1 MTLKRPWLRTIRWIG
16 LTLCLGTVWG
26 CDNTEKQTNDR
37 TTSGA
42 SNAAQQGTL
51 PAPNTGLLPLPQTPE
66 LPQPA
71 GSSPAVLHSA
81 ESAASASS
89 APQVALLPPEPEPWQ
104 GPFLGITRS
113 SVGIYAKPS
122 AKRSTK
128 IGYAQEGALLP
139 ITGNTVKGEGCTP
152 GYHEVVGGGYICAEA
167 GTTNVND
174 PRITNAPKQ
183 PNLDAILPFTYARN
197 SRNGAPLY
205 RAVPSRE
212 QQKRY
217 EPYLFKDEASQQ
229 ATTPP
234 AAKPQAV
241 AKAPEPAKPTSS
253 PLLHQAQLS
262 MLGEEALKKLQ
273 AAEAATPAA
282 IKPTTPSVEDT
293 EVALVEAPTED
304 DRKWWQKDNV
314 DPSSIKLA
322 DLSAEG
328 DDILAQRLVKGFYIA
343 VDRKFQ
349 WNGRQW
355 FRSTKG
361 FVAPT
366 DTFGVTAGSKFKG
379 VELNADWNLP
389 IGWVVGYQ
397 KTRNTYEIDEAAQ
410 KVKLK
415 GALQRLTAVNL
426 TGKEIQIG
434 KNTYV
439 ESADQSWLRK
449 DDVRITTPGPMPAN
463 LEPNE
468 RWLDINLSTQTA
480 ILFVGT
486 APVYAT
492 LVSTG
497 KTNSRKELD
506 HSTPTGEWRVRE
518 KHITATMDGDGT
530 AAGDMPYSIEAVPYV
545 MYFHRSYAVHGAFW
559 HENYGSKMSHGC
571 INMAPLDAKYIFFHT
586 DPEVPQGWQGAWSSD
601 DRPGSRVV
609 IHE

>member
-1 MTLKRPWLRTIRWIG
+1 MNLQRPWLRTILWIG
-16 LTLCLGTVWG
+16 LTASLGTQWS
-26 CDNTEKQTNDR
+26 CDNTQKSGDDKPASTAPNAAPQV
-37 TTSGA
+37 SGA
-42 SNAAQQGTL
+42 AQ
-51 PAPNTGLLPLPQTPE
+51 NTGLAPLPQTPD

-71 GSSPAVLHSA
+71 TSESA
-81 ESAASASS
+81 SAASAGIASEMATAS
-89 APQVALLPPEPEPWQ
+89 TAPEPWQ

-122 AKRSTK
+122 SKRSVK

-139 ITGNTVKGEGCTP
+139 VKGNTVKGEGCAA
-152 GYHEVVGGGYICAEA
+152 GYHEVVGGGYICADS
-167 GTTNVND
+167 GTTNIND

-183 PNLDAILPFTYARN
+183 PNLEAVLPFTYARN

-212 QQKRY
+212 QQRRY
-217 EPYLFKDEASQQ
+217 EPYLFKDEVTPQ
-229 ATTPP
+229 ANTPNPP
-234 AAKPQAV
+234 AAKPPAV
-241 AKAPEPAKPTSS
+241 AKATEAPKATPSA
-253 PLLHQAQLS
+253 LLQQAQLS

-293 EVALVEAPTED
+293 EVGVLEPPTED
-304 DRKWWQKDNV
+304 DRKWWQRDNV
-314 DPSSIKLA
+314 APSSIKLA

-366 DTFGVTAGSKFKG
+366 DTFGVTAGSKFQG
-379 VELNADWNLP
+379 VELSEEWKLP
-389 IGWVVGYQ
+389 IAWVMGYQ
-397 KTRNTYEIDEAAQ
+397 KTRNTYEIDEAAE

-415 GALQRLTAVNL
+415 GTIKRLTAVNL
-426 TGKEIQIG
+426 TGKEVHIG
-434 KNTYV
+434 KHTYV

-449 DDVRITTPGPMPAN
+449 DDVRIATPGPVPAN

-468 RWLDINLSTQTA
+468 RWLDVNVRTQTA

-486 APVYAT
+486 TPIFAT

-518 KHITATMDGDGT
+518 KHITSTMDGDGT

-545 MYFHRSYAVHGAFW
+545 MFYQGSYAVHGAFW
-559 HENYGSKMSHGC
+559 HENFGVKMSHGC